1 MPYPA
6 RNRTT
11 GFFSSGYFPPGV
23 KWLLIV
29 NIALFILYFIAVRFD
44 FGDFFQYFA
53 LVPGAVIHFLAFW
66 QLGTYMF
73 LHDPYGF
80 SHILFN
86 MLTLWMFGVE
96 LERDWGTRRFLR
108 YYFLCGIGAGV
119 CVVVAN
125 WIAGSLGART
135 IGSSGAIYGLLLA
148 FGMLY
153 PDRTVLFS
161 FLFPIKAKY
170 FVMILGAIDF
180 LSSIGASDSG
190 VSHVAHLGGLLVGYV
205 YLKHGRYALDPVAG
219 FIRAYEAWKFRRA
232 KSRFQRY
239 MHKHRGGNGRLN

>member
-1 MPYPA
+1 
-6 RNRTT
+6 
-11 GFFSSGYFPPGV
+11 
-23 KWLLIV
+23 
-29 NIALFILYFIAVRFD
+29 
-44 FGDFFQYFA
+44 
-53 LVPGAVIHFLAFW
+53 
-66 QLGTYMF
+66 
-73 LHDPYGF
+73 
-80 SHILFN
+80 
-86 MLTLWMFGVE
+86 MLTLWMFGAE

-119 CVVVAN
+119 CVVLAN
-125 WIAGSLGART
+125 WIAGSLWART

-148 FGMLY
+148 YGMLY
-153 PDRTVLFS
+153 ADRTVLFS

-170 FVMILGAIDF
+170 FVMILGVIEF

-190 VSHVAHLGGLLVGYV
+190 VSHVAHLGGLLVGYI
-205 YLKHGRYALDPVAG
+205 YLKHGRYGLDPVAG